1 MFNQTKFS
9 QCVCVLKFSS
19 QMFCS
24 ELKARVE
31 SQNILGKPE
40 REAFVTTVMKLI
52 DRGQYS
58 KNGALAWTAASSAS
72 RLAYI
77 EPSIVLPMVVNRFQ
91 MALDTVRCKYIAN
104 S

>member
-1 MFNQTKFS
+1 MPAQS
-9 QCVCVLKFSS
+9 QD
-19 QMFCS
+19 M
-24 ELKARVE
+24 
-31 SQNILGKPE
+31 LGEPE
-40 REAFVTTVMKLI
+40 RAAFITTVMKLI

-91 MALDTVRCKYIAN
+91 MALDTV